1 MKTVYSDFFLTQYF
15 IIFNPMLFSYT
26 TEKKPKKTE
35 RFSDVLMDVHKEIE
49 YRLKLINNHWMLA
62 AVINKQ
68 S

>member
-1 MKTVYSDFFLTQYF
+1 
-15 IIFNPMLFSYT
+15 MLFSYT

>member
-1 MKTVYSDFFLTQYF
+1 
-15 IIFNPMLFSYT
+15 MLFSYT

-62 AVINKQ
+62 AVINQQ